1 MFCAYIVHR
10 FDHFRKSFGD
20 RLDLF
25 RQRTIHLEG
34 LAETLRYGS
43 GIAFGDAP
51 DVGRQVVLVPIVRP
65 RISDVED
72 VADFPAIL
80 AEEAD
85 TLQPFMDTPMEAL
98 FPEVMLRAGGGRGPV
113 LVNHELITE

>member
-10 FDHFRKSFGD
+10 FGHFRKSFGD

-25 RQRTIHLEG
+25 RQRAVHLEG

-51 DVGRQVVLVPIVRP
+51 NVRRQVVLVPIVRP

-72 VADFPAIL
+72 VADIPAVF
-80 AEEAD
+80 A
-85 TLQPFMDTPMEAL
+85 
-98 FPEVMLRAGGGRGPV
+98 
-113 LVNHELITE
+113 

>member
-10 FDHFRKSFGD
+10 FGHFRKSFGD

-25 RQRTIHLEG
+25 RQRAVHLEG

-51 DVGRQVVLVPIVRP
+51 NVRRQVVLVAIKRP
-65 RISDVED
+65 RVSDVED

-80 AEEAD
+80 A
-85 TLQPFMDTPMEAL
+85 
-98 FPEVMLRAGGGRGPV
+98 
-113 LVNHELITE
+113 

>member
-10 FDHFRKSFGD
+10 FGHFRKSFGD

-25 RQRTIHLEG
+25 RQRAVHLEG

-51 DVGRQVVLVPIVRP
+51 DVGRQVVLVAIVRP
-65 RISDVED
+65 RVSDVED
-72 VADFPAIL
+72 VADIL
-80 AEEAD
+80 SVFA
-85 TLQPFMDTPMEAL
+85 
-98 FPEVMLRAGGGRGPV
+98 
-113 LVNHELITE
+113 